1 MKMNSGW
8 NLRLASMVLLVAA
21 LCFGFV
27 AVHSMDWQV
36 RLMNVIALAI
46 DVCGATVLFLKSKTH
61 GATST

>member
-1 MKMNSGW
+1 
-8 NLRLASMVLLVAA
+8 
-21 LCFGFV
+21 
-27 AVHSMDWQV
+27 MDWQV